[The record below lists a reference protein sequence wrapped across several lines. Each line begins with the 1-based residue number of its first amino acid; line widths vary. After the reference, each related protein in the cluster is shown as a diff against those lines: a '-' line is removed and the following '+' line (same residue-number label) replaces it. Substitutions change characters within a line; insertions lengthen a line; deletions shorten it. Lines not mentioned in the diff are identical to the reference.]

1 MSSDLVLKIGSE
13 QTPYFRTPE
22 FSKITLE
29 NEKLMKEMLFA
40 DEDSKVIFL
49 TGSGTS
55 GMEATVMN
63 VFTENV
69 VLFAVAVQILQQKG
83 RKQLPLHGV
92 FELRT
97 LAQPVVQGTLQRT
110 VIARKTRS
118 AQQILDLHVVRHGEA
133 APRQQPQ
140 QAAGRKRQEVSSF
153 QPQSLLSVENS
164 RLRIQYSV

>member
-1 MSSDLVLKIGSE
+1 MLNFALGPVMSSDLVLKVGSE

-63 VFTENV
+63 VFTENDKVLV
-69 VLFAVAVQILQQKG
+69 VNGGGFGQRFVDLCK
-83 RKQLPLHGV
+83 LHN
-92 FELRT
+92 
-97 LAQPVVQGTLQRT
+97 
-110 VIARKTRS
+110 IDCDDIK
-118 AQQILDLHVVRHGEA
+118 ILDHVLLPKCWKSMIIKVILHLWLIFVKQVPE
-133 APRQQPQ
+133 
-140 QAAGRKRQEVSSF
+140 F
-153 QPQSLLSVENS
+153 IMIL
-164 RLRIQYSV
+164 I